1 MDGSL
6 AVLER
11 AEIRIRYRT
20 YSPIF
25 NGPDSF
31 PDGFRHVLATV
42 SSVIPLLACLR
53 DRFVEK
59 RGSSIHWILHVL
71 ILPLSFW
78 LFLMEGYIPCI

>member
-11 AEIRIRYRT
+11 AEIRYRT
-20 YSPIF
+20 YSPVF
-25 NGPDSF
+25 NGPYSF

-42 SSVIPLLACLR
+42 SAVIPLLACPR

-59 RGSSIHWILHVL
+59 RGSSIHWILHVHVGRA
-71 ILPLSFW
+71 FQQNV
-78 LFLMEGYIPCI
+78 